1 MSSLLF
7 MDFVELEDDDD
18 DDDDGS
24 VLVVVVD
31 VVVNRD
37 GSLEATV
44 NSISSIF
51 DVDWPNVFDAVQ

>member
-1 MSSLLF
+1 MG
-7 MDFVELEDDDD
+7 FVELEDDDD